1 MKNLTKIAGIAIV
14 LSFTACGGNET
25 PNETTSEKVEVLQEN
40 VVVADYKVEGMVC
53 AMGCAKTIE
62 DEVGGMKGVTVSDV
76 DYESGKAHFEFDKT
90 QTSEA
95 DIKAKIATIADGQYI
110 VSAWVEEEEV
120 TESEE
125 TETLDESSDES
136 ANLND
141 KVEVSFS
148 SFEVPNLFTLL
159 VKSL

>member
-1 MKNLTKIAGIAIV
+1 MKKITKIAGVAIA
-14 LSFTACGGNET
+14 LSLTACGSN
-25 PNETTSEKVEVLQEN
+25 TSDGQSSHEKVEVLQEN

-62 DEVGGMKGVTVSDV
+62 DEVGGMNGVTVSSV

-95 DIKAKIATIADGQYI
+95 DIKAKIATIADGIYK
-110 VSAWVEEEEV
+110 VNAWVENEEV
-120 TESEE
+120 DVEKLENT
-125 TETLDESSDES
+125 DESSEKS
-136 ANLND
+136 STSG

-148 SFEVPNLFTLL
+148 NFEVPNLFTLI
-159 VKSL
+159 VKNL

>member
-14 LSFTACGGNET
+14 LSFTACGGNDT
-25 PNETTSEKVEVLQEN
+25 SNESISEKVEVLQEN
-40 VVVADYKVEGMVC
+40 VIVADYKIEGMVC

-62 DEVGGMKGVTVSDV
+62 DEVATINGVTVSDV
-76 DYESGKAHFEFDKT
+76 DYDLGKAHFEFDKT

-95 DIKAKIATIADGQYI
+95 DIKAKIATIADGQYK
-110 VSAWVEEEEV
+110 VSTWVEEE
-120 TESEE
+120 TIESEE
-125 TETLDESSDES
+125 TETIDESSDES
-136 ANLND
+136 VTLND

-148 SFEVPNLFTLL
+148 NFEVPNLFTLL

>member
-14 LSFTACGGNET
+14 LSLTACGGNET
-25 PNETTSEKVEVLQEN
+25 STEVASEEVEVLQEN
-40 VVVADYKVEGMVC
+40 VVVADYKIEGMVC

-62 DEVGGMKGVTVSDV
+62 DEVASINGVTVSDV
-76 DYESGKAHFEFDKT
+76 DYDLGKAHFEFDKT

-95 DIKAKIATIADGQYI
+95 DIKAKIATIADGQYK
-110 VSAWVEEEEV
+110 VGEWVEEEV
-120 TESEE
+120 VESEE
-125 TETLDESSDES
+125 TETLDESSEES
-136 ANLND
+136 ETLSD

-148 SFEVPNLFTLL
+148 NFEVPNLFTLL

>member
-1 MKNLTKIAGIAIV
+1 MKNLIKIVSVAII
-14 LSFTACGGNET
+14 LSITSCGGNHEEENDAANST
-25 PNETTSEKVEVLQEN
+25 EVLQKN

-62 DEVGGMKGVTVSDV
+62 DEVGGMKGVTVSNV

-95 DIKAKIATIADGQYI
+95 DIKAKIATIADGQYK
-110 VSAWVEEEEV
+110 VNAWVEEEKV
-120 TESEE
+120 DVEE
-125 TETLDESSDES
+125 METLDESINSS
-136 ANLND
+136 D

-148 SFEVPNLFTLL
+148 NFEVPNLFTLL
-159 VKSL
+159 VNNL